1 MRLLLLLLLLLAPV
15 PPLTAEH
22 PSLLGWDGVEQ
33 DCITGGGGVGE
44 GALASHNRGRGHT
57 LHCTID
63 EGGSVPA
70 QGQGG
75 PGAVQCGSR
84 GCGCSREEDTLA
96 SRERCMASIRTER
109 GNCIRRA
116 NNSSSWGVRCAS

>member
-33 DCITGGGGVGE
+33 D
-44 GALASHNRGRGHT
+44 
-57 LHCTID
+57 ID